1 MEQKKRNKISVL
13 FIDDEPHNRNSF
25 KAGFRRNFRIT
36 LAASGEEGLEFF
48 QEIRPEVVISDQ
60 RMPGLEGVDV
70 LRQIKTMDPHP
81 CRILLTGFS
90 RIESVQDAIQK
101 GIIDLYMQKPWDS
114 QKLIEA
120 IVAGA
125 ELNRDR
131 VAGRIKD
138 IEQPDEEV
146 LNEDKAPSIQQPF

>member
-25 KAGFRRNFRIT
+25 KASFRRNFRIT
-36 LAASGEEGLEFF
+36 LAASGEEGLELF

-70 LRQIKTMDPHP
+70 LKQIKRMDPHP
-81 CRILLTGFS
+81 CRILLTGYS
-90 RIESVQDAIQK
+90 RIDSVQEAIQK
-101 GIIDLYMQKPWDS
+101 GIIDTYMQKPWDS

-125 ELNRDR
+125 ELNSDR
-131 VAGRIKD
+131 IAGLIKD
-138 IEQPDEEV
+138 VVQPDEKD
-146 LNEDKAPSIQQPF
+146 LNGDKVHSIQQPF